1 MGGMSR
7 RQYRRNGTPIGK
19 YKVYALVFKRGEW
32 TQSYEIIP
40 SGIEFYDDLDFL
52 VEMEAMSGR
61 FGYGY
66 DRIVITRPGVDLG
79 GAKLMDV
86 DMAGSNLSGANLK
99 KAKLEGAE
107 LIGVDLSG
115 ADLSGADML
124 GVRMEGAVLSGS
136 KLIGTY
142 MERVKL
148 VDVKIDGTTDF
159 SMAYLPDGPVPFGWD
174 RDKEGVLSPWKSRRR
189 R

>member
-1 MGGMSR
+1 MSS

-40 SGIEFYDDLDFL
+40 SGIEDYEDLEGL
-52 VEMEAMSGR
+52 VELEAMTGK

-66 DRIVITRPGVDLG
+66 DRLIITKPGVDLG
-79 GAKLMDV
+79 GAKLLDV
-86 DMAGSNLSGANLK
+86 DMSGSNLSGANLR

-107 LIGVDLSG
+107 LVGVNLSG
-115 ADLSGADML
+115 ADLSEADML
-124 GVRMEGAVLSGS
+124 GTRMEGTVLSGS
-136 KLIGTY
+136 KFIGAY

-148 VDVKIDGTTDF
+148 VDIKLDYSTDF
-159 SMAYLPDGPVPFGWD
+159 SKAYLPDGPVPFGWD
-174 RDKEGVLSPWKSRRR
+174 RDREGVLSPWKSRRR